1 MTAKEF
7 IGDRVTIDN
16 LLLRTQDGE
25 QLVKFDG
32 FWKLS
37 LVVPGSEKNVTFQE
51 QQNLLKER
59 AELRESIMSFI
70 AEAINDKIE
79 RETVKFKIGD
89 QVITGN
95 FDDLKTEEWSN
106 ILDKYTPFLD
116 KIGCVTDV
124 EQGYATVYYT
134 VHGSVW
140 PTCAIK
146 KFEQ

>member
-7 IGDRVTIDN
+7 IGDRVTIDGV
-16 LLLRTQDGE
+16 RIRCRDGE

-32 FWKLS
+32 FLKLS
-37 LVVPGSEKNVTFQE
+37 LAVPGEGRYIGEGV
-51 QQNLLKER
+51 
-59 AELRESIMSFI
+59 ELRGSIMSFI
-70 AEAINDKIE
+70 ADAINDKIE

-95 FDDLKTEEWSN
+95 FDDLKTEEWSG

-116 KIGCVTDV
+116 KIGCVTDI